1 MIPHLLDLAG
11 IKMEANTSKF
21 PKLTSVVLNREF
33 NNNDPYT
40 DYLFNPSTNKGYS
53 VNGLAA
59 MFCRE
64 LDGTKTLSEI
74 IANFE
79 AHYGLAPGK
88 FTKEIEILLSDL
100 ENNQLIEFLQSP
112 TV

>member
-1 MIPHLLDLAG
+1 MIQALLDLAD
-11 IKMEANTSKF
+11 IKMEHLNKF

-59 MFCRE
+59 LFCRE
-64 LDGTKTLSEI
+64 LDGSKPLSEV

-79 AHYGLAPGK
+79 SHYDLKPGK
-88 FTKEIEILLSDL
+88 FDNEISILLSDL
-100 ENNQLIEFLQSP
+100 EKNQLIEFLQSP
-112 TV
+112 NN

>member
-1 MIPHLLDLAG
+1 
-11 IKMEANTSKF
+11 MEKINQF

-59 MFCRE
+59 LFCRE
-64 LDGTKTLSEI
+64 LDGKKSLSEI
-74 IANFE
+74 ISNFE
-79 AHYGLAPGK
+79 NHHDLKPGK
-88 FTKEIEILLSDL
+88 FTSEIETLIFDL
-100 ENNQLIEFLQSP
+100 EQNQLIEFLSSP
-112 TV
+112 NN